1 MDIIQ
6 IVVLGIVASILYI
19 ILKDVN
25 ASFAFIL
32 IVITGIIIFLAVIKQ
47 IGAIFQLIETL
58 GEKANIDG
66 IYMETILKIIG
77 IAYIAE
83 IGASLTKDAGL
94 GRSEEHTSEL
104 QSRGHLVCRLLLEK
118 KKDLEDPPATAVR
131 RRRPRRR
138 RLVAT
143 RRHTPSSPERG
154 LTYALTGCTE
164 CLAKSA
170 RPPAE
175 TEWR

>member
-66 IYMETILKIIG
+66 MYMETILKIIG

-83 IGASLTKDAGL
+83 LGASLTKDAGL
-94 GRSEEHTSEL
+94 GSVATKIEL
-104 QSRGHLVCRLLLEK
+104 AGKIFILLLAIPIITTVIEAI
-118 KKDLEDPPATAVR
+118 LSFLPGA
-131 RRRPRRR
+131 
-138 RLVAT
+138 
-143 RRHTPSSPERG
+143 
-154 LTYALTGCTE
+154 
-164 CLAKSA
+164 
-170 RPPAE
+170 
-175 TEWR
+175 

>member
-32 IVITGIIIFLAVIKQ
+32 LVITGIIIFMAVIKQ
-47 IGAIFQLIETL
+47 IGAIFHLIETL

-66 IYMETILKIIG
+66 MYMETILKIIG

-83 IGASLTKDAGL
+83 LGASLTKDAGL
-94 GRSEEHTSEL
+94 GSVATKIEL
-104 QSRGHLVCRLLLEK
+104 AGKIFILLLAIPIITTVIEAI
-118 KKDLEDPPATAVR
+118 LSFLPGA
-131 RRRPRRR
+131 
-138 RLVAT
+138 
-143 RRHTPSSPERG
+143 
-154 LTYALTGCTE
+154 
-164 CLAKSA
+164 
-170 RPPAE
+170 
-175 TEWR
+175 

>member
-94 GRSEEHTSEL
+94 GSVATKIELAGKIFILLLAIPIITTVIEAILSFLRSEE
-104 QSRGHLVCRLLLEK
+104 
-118 KKDLEDPPATAVR
+118 R
-131 RRRPRRR
+131 R
-138 RLVAT
+138 V
-143 RRHTPSSPERG
+143 G
-154 LTYALTGCTE
+154 KE
-164 CLAKSA
+164 C
-170 RPPAE
+170 E
-175 TEWR
+175 V